1 MVNVF
6 VVPYTHW
13 DREWLGTFQEYR
25 VALVRFW
32 YTLLGLLEQDPGFK
46 TFLLDG
52 QTVLISDFLEVAP
65 EAADRIRRL
74 AEAGRLEIG
83 PWFTQP
89 DPFLSEAEAL
99 MRNLRLGILQAEAFG
114 RPLEV
119 AYLPDS
125 PGLPAELPTL
135 LAACGLGAVVFGRGM
150 GAEAETLGS
159 EFWWEARD
167 GSQVLAVWLP
177 WGHRGV
183 GLGLKGEPF
192 RPAEEPADHARA
204 EQNARAGLDLLKQY
218 ARTAN
223 LLFMHG
229 AEHLFPHPE
238 LPRVVGRLKEA
249 LGELAEFKMG
259 GLADF
264 LQAVRQAEGLT
275 TYRGE
280 FRAARFG
287 PLKSG
292 TLSARMPLKQRN
304 GQLLTLYVRHLE
316 PLLALV
322 GLPEIPGVWRLVEYG
337 WRQILFNQAHDS
349 IGGAVSDP
357 VYLEMLGRF
366 DVAEQVGRSILEGV
380 LGRLA
385 GQVDTAR
392 VPGVA
397 AVVVVNP
404 LPGPLSGAVAVEADI
419 PVELLKERPFPVVYD
434 AEGRPVPVQ
443 ELKVEAPEPVRV
455 PSPTTHQ
462 RVRLLIKADGVPGP
476 GYRAFGLDLTPS
488 PRPVA
493 TGIKGSKA
501 FVENEHYRI
510 EVGRNGTF
518 TLVDKDLGRSWPGLG
533 LFEDTEDAG
542 DLYSW
547 SPAPN
552 SRTLTTGDLI
562 AETALLESGP
572 VRATLE
578 VRLRFPVPAAIA
590 DHRLGRGYLK
600 TELPLSLRISLI
612 AGLRRVELAVETEN
626 VARDHRLRVLFP
638 TGIPAGEVLV
648 RDLLGLVGRPVEPPS
663 QAGWVERPGGLGPQR
678 GLLAVADDRVGL
690 AVLTEGLPE
699 YEAIPGP
706 QGVTLAVTLLRAV
719 GWLARADLLT
729 REDTVGPPVKTPEA
743 QCPGRHRFR
752 LGLLTYGA
760 GVGPAELLR
769 EAEAFRTGLL
779 GVVAGRRAG
788 ERPPTGTLLD
798 IEAPGLVLSALFAT
812 PEGLLVRFYNPGP
825 GEETARLRLPAGYG
839 RALPADGLGRPT
851 GPEFRPD
858 ADGFVVLPVGPFGL
872 RTFLLA
878 PEGGGGI

>member
-1 MVNVF
+1 MFKVF
-6 VVPYTHW
+6 VVPHTHW
-13 DREWLGTFQEYR
+13 DREWLGTFEEYR
-25 VALVRFW
+25 VALVQFW
-32 YTLLGLLEQDPGFK
+32 HALLDLLEQNPGFR

-52 QTVLISDFLEVAP
+52 QTALVTDFLEVDP
-65 EAADRIRRL
+65 EAADRIRSL
-74 AEAGRLEIG
+74 AGAGRLELG

-89 DPFLSEAEAL
+89 DPFLADAEAL
-99 MRNLRLGILQAEAFG
+99 IRNLRLGIRQAEAFG

-135 LAACGLGAVVFGRGM
+135 LAACGLRAVVFGRGM
-150 GAEAETLGS
+150 GAEAEALGS
-159 EFWWEARD
+159 ELWWEAPD
-167 GSQVLAVWLP
+167 GSRVLAVWLP
-177 WGHRGV
+177 QGHRGAA
-183 GLGLKGEPF
+183 LGLRREPF
-192 RPAEEPADHARA
+192 RPADGAADYTQA
-204 EQNARAGLDLLKQY
+204 EQNARAGLDLLQQY
-218 ARTAN
+218 ARTGS
-223 LLFMHG
+223 LLLMHG

-238 LPRVVGRLKEA
+238 LPGVIGRLKEA
-249 LGELAEFKMG
+249 LGER
-259 GLADF
+259 ADF
-264 LQAVRQAEGLT
+264 EVAGLGDFIRT
-275 TYRGE
+275 AAGVGTLPVHRGE

-292 TLSARMPLKQRN
+292 SLSARMPLKQRN
-304 GQLLTLYVRHLE
+304 WELLTLYVRHLE

-322 GLPEIPGVWRLVEYG
+322 GLPDVPGVWGLVEYG
-337 WRQILFNQAHDS
+337 WRQILLSQAHDS

-357 VYLEMLGRF
+357 VYRAVLGRF
-366 DVAEQVGRSILEGV
+366 DAAEQVGRSILDRV

-385 GQVDTAR
+385 SQVDTAR
-392 VPGVA
+392 LPGVA

-404 LPGPLSGAVAVEADI
+404 QPGPGSGAVAVEAEL
-419 PVELLKERPFPVVYD
+419 PVEQLRERPFPVVYD

-462 RVRLLIKADGVPGP
+462 RVRLLVKADGVPGP
-476 GYRAFGLDLTPS
+476 GYRAFGIDLVPS
-488 PRPVA
+488 PRPVP
-493 TGIKGSKA
+493 TDLKGSKT
-501 FVENEHYRI
+501 FIENEHYRV

-542 DLYSW
+542 DLYTW

-552 SRTLTTGDLI
+552 GRTLTTAELI

-572 VRATLE
+572 VRVTLE
-578 VRLRFPVPAAIA
+578 VRLRFPIPAALA

-600 TELPLSLRISLI
+600 VELPLTMRISLI
-612 AGLRRVELAVETEN
+612 AGLRRLELEVETEN

-638 TGIPAGEVLV
+638 TGIQAGEVLV
-648 RDLLGLVGRPVEPPS
+648 RDLLGLIARPVEPPP
-663 QAGWVERPGGLGPQR
+663 QADWVERPGRIGPQR
-678 GLLAVADDRVGL
+678 GLLAVADGQVGL
-690 AVLTEGLPE
+690 AVLSGGLPE

-706 QGVTLAVTLLRAV
+706 QGVTLALTLLRSV

-729 REDTVGPPVKTPEA
+729 REDAVGPPVKTPEA

-760 GVGPAELLR
+760 GLGAAELLR

-779 GVVAGRRAG
+779 GVVAGRWNG
-788 ERPPTGTLLD
+788 ERPPAGTLLD
-798 IEAPGLVLSALFAT
+798 VEAPGLLLSALFAT

-825 GEETARLRLPAGYG
+825 AEETARLRLPAGYG
-839 RALPADGLGRPT
+839 WAVPADGLGRPT
-851 GPEFRPD
+851 GTELRPD
-858 ADGFVVLPVGPFGL
+858 ADGFVTLPVGPFGL
-872 RTFLLA
+872 RTFLLVS
-878 PEGGGGI
+878 